1 MLFDIFSQTI
11 LKMNLWFVRKEE
23 KKGEKFFKWQQTEF
37 FQLLLCDYNTL
48 EIEEV
53 SQKSCKKW
61 LKEDWL
67 SKISVIDLYII
78 WSQLANLYF

>member
-37 FQLLLCDYNTL
+37 FQHAPFAM
-48 EIEEV
+48 
-53 SQKSCKKW
+53 W
-61 LKEDWL
+61 LQYPWNRGSF
-67 SKISVIDLYII
+67 SKILQKMVKGRLII
-78 WSQLANLYF
+78 KNISNGSLHHLKPAS

>member
-23 KKGEKFFKWQQTEF
+23 KSSLNDSKLNSFNMPLF
-37 FQLLLCDYNTL
+37 LCDYNTL